1 MFKTTFSPFA
11 SFYLLLA
18 LAVPSGVQ
26 AADAGVANFV
36 FGDVAVR
43 SANGNST
50 PLQKGRAVQSG
61 DDVVTGVGA
70 QAQIRFSDGGMVA
83 IQPNSQFKLAS
94 YADKNDPKTDSFLV
108 ELARGGMRAITGLI
122 GKRNRDNYKVITNT
136 ATIGIRGSS
145 FLIAYNT
152 DGSVTVNAEQDA
164 IVVCTNTGCTGLTA
178 GETVVV
184 KDKNQDP
191 ARTTQRATTEAAVP
205 PPPQSQTVAGNK
217 VYIVNDLQ
225 AQFVGFD
232 ASSSNL
238 VSYSSTNP
246 DGKALAVVA
255 DVPLVSF
262 ADTNTNKDVLKAG
275 TVSSFGASGDPFA
288 ADYVG
293 WGYWASATKSNTS
306 TPETALK
313 DVHYIVGR
321 PTPALQMPSVG
332 SFNYNFMGGSTATA
346 TNTASGNSTLGQ
358 VVGASMTVDFGMSK
372 VLNIS
377 ATTRFAGT
385 DYTSSLS
392 SSGSNI
398 GSDARFTLADT
409 STTFKGLFAGDGAAK
424 AAFTFQQIGTA
435 VGTITGAVGMR
446 KGAENI
452 PPP

>member
-1 MFKTTFSPFA
+1 MLATARPPLA
-11 SFYLLLA
+11 ALYLLLA
-18 LAVPSGVQ
+18 LAAPTGVL

-61 DDVVTGVGA
+61 DDIVTGAGA

-94 YADKNDPKTDSFLV
+94 YADKNDAKTDSFLV
-108 ELARGGMRAITGLI
+108 ELARGSLRAITGLI

-178 GETVVV
+178 GETVLV

-191 ARTTQRATTEAAVP
+191 ARTTQRATAEAAVP
-205 PPPQSQTVAGNK
+205 PAPQSQTVAGNK

-225 AQFVGFD
+225 AQFMGFD
-232 ASSSNL
+232 ASSTNL
-238 VSYSSTNP
+238 VSYASTNP
-246 DGKALAVVA
+246 DGKAVAVVA
-255 DVPLVSF
+255 EVPLVSF
-262 ADTNTNKDVLKAG
+262 ADTNTDKDLLKAV
-275 TVSSFGASGDPFA
+275 TVGSFGASGDPFA

-293 WGYWASATKSNTS
+293 WGYWAAATRSNTS
-306 TPETALK
+306 AGQTSLK

-332 SFNYNFMGGSTATA
+332 NFSYNFLGGSTATA
-346 TNTASGNSTLGQ
+346 TNTASGATTLGQ

-372 VLNIS
+372 VLSIS

-385 DYTSSLS
+385 DYTSSIS
-392 SSGSNI
+392 SASTI
-398 GSDARFTLADT
+398 GSDARFVMADT

-424 AAFTFQQIGTA
+424 AAFTFQQVGTA
-435 VGTITGAVGMR
+435 VGTITGAAGMG
-446 KGAENI
+446 KGAENV

>member
-1 MFKTTFSPFA
+1 MFKTASSPFA

-18 LAVPSGVQ
+18 LAVPSGVR

-50 PLQKGRAVQSG
+50 PLQKGRPVQSG

-108 ELARGGMRAITGLI
+108 ELARGGLRAITGLI

-191 ARTTQRATTEAAVP
+191 ARTTQRATTEAAAP

-225 AQFVGFD
+225 AEFMGFD

-238 VSYSSTNP
+238 VSYSSTNT
-246 DGKALAVVA
+246 DGKAVAVVA

-262 ADTNTNKDVLKAG
+262 TDTNTNKELLKAG

-288 ADYVG
+288 ADYIG
-293 WGYWASATKSNTS
+293 WGYWASATKSNAS
-306 TPETALK
+306 TAEATLK

-321 PTPALQMPSVG
+321 PTPTLQMPSVG
-332 SFNYNFMGGSTATA
+332 NFSYNFIGGSTATA
-346 TNTASGNSTLGQ
+346 TGSGTLGQ
-358 VVGASMTVDFGMSK
+358 VVGASMTVDFGVSN

-385 DYTSSLS
+385 DYTTSLS
-392 SSGSNI
+392 GGTGSNI
-398 GSDARFTLADT
+398 GSNARFTLTDT
-409 STTFKGLFAGDGAAK
+409 YSTFKGLFAGAGASK
-424 AAFTFQQIGTA
+424 AAFTFQQTGTA
-435 VGTITGAVGMR
+435 VGTITGAVGMS
-446 KGAENI
+446 KGAENV

>member
-1 MFKTTFSPFA
+1 MFKTASSPFA

-18 LAVPSGVQ
+18 LAAPSGVQ

-108 ELARGGMRAITGLI
+108 ELARGGLRAITGLI

-191 ARTTQRATTEAAVP
+191 ARTTQRAATEAAVP
-205 PPPQSQTVAGNK
+205 PPPQSQTVTGDKIFIANG
-217 VYIVNDLQ
+217 LQ
-225 AQFVGFD
+225 AIFEGTPLSGA
-232 ASSSNL
+232 ASNTNGTAVAILADLPL
-238 VSYSSTNP
+238 VSYTGS
-246 DGKALAVVA
+246 DGTLY
-255 DVPLVSF
+255 
-262 ADTNTNKDVLKAG
+262 KAG
-275 TVSSFGASGDPFA
+275 TAGVSSFNASGDPFA

-293 WGYWASATKSNTS
+293 WGYWAVGSNTAGANTTGLS
-306 TPETALK
+306 DTHYALA
-313 DVHYIVGR
+313 R
-321 PTPALQMPSVG
+321 PTPTLSMPNTGTFDYNLIGGTAPTAVSGGTTLVG
-332 SFNYNFMGGSTATA
+332 
-346 TNTASGNSTLGQ
+346 TLT
-358 VVGASMTVDFGMSK
+358 GASMTVNFSG
-372 VLNIS
+372 
-377 ATTRFAGT
+377 G
-385 DYTSSLS
+385 YTSINNVTVNTVFNGTTYSGS
-392 SSGSNI
+392 SSGS
-398 GSDARFTLADT
+398 GS
-409 STTFKGLFAGDGAAK
+409 GASFSDSASSAMNFNGVFSGSGASK
-424 AAFTFQQIGTA
+424 AAFTYKILDTA
-435 VGTITGAVGMR
+435 VGDIKGAVGMN
-446 KGAENI
+446 KGAENT